1 MAAISRVRARSMG
14 NLMGKG
20 RAWSFPQVTVGWHA
34 DDTWRRQRLIPAD
47 HGAMPGLRGPNARYR
62 CGMTPNINRFR
73 AWCRDKPLLLMFG
86 AVLCAVGFSGCAGG
100 VRDSERPEMTAFP
113 PAQTG
118 RIAER
123 LRPDLEANPGKTG
136 VRLVDSNLDAFAV
149 RIVSARLAVSSL
161 DLQYYIWH
169 DDLTGRLLAA
179 ELLRAADRG
188 VRVRVLVD
196 DFDVRGK
203 DPVLRTL
210 DTHPNI
216 EIRVFNPFAT
226 SPGVVRTSLEILWRG
241 IRLNRRM
248 HNKAWIAD
256 GQLAVVG
263 GRNIGDEYF
272 GAAEERN
279 FDDLDLL
286 LAGPAVGQVTTV
298 FDRYWNSP
306 VAVRIAELARSKG
319 ITGGLDGLRENLAA
333 VTREAESSPYV
344 AGLRDS
350 DELSAFLEGRHRKIW
365 TSDVQVIADRP
376 EKIDRS
382 DRDDPTLMLSGL
394 TAFFA
399 DAEKQARVLSPYFVP
414 GIEGTQGF
422 GRMVAKGVKVEV
434 VTNSLAATDVAAV
447 HGGYSADRK
456 GLLKA
461 GVVLFEL
468 KPSGDPETRRLS
480 PLGSSGASLHT
491 KAATVDGE
499 RVFVGSF
506 NLDPRSAWLN
516 CEMGIIVRSP
526 ELAAQLDG
534 IIDKLT
540 SPTSSWRVDL
550 DPENKLRWTHEVD
563 GKTEALDRDPEA
575 DFERR
580 LLAFLAR
587 ILPVRGY
594 L

>member
-1 MAAISRVRARSMG
+1 M
-14 NLMGKG
+14 
-20 RAWSFPQVTVGWHA
+20 
-34 DDTWRRQRLIPAD
+34 
-47 HGAMPGLRGPNARYR
+47 
-62 CGMTPNINRFR
+62 
-73 AWCRDKPLLLMFG
+73 
-86 AVLCAVGFSGCAGG
+86 
-100 VRDSERPEMTAFP
+100 
-113 PAQTG
+113 
-118 RIAER
+118 
-123 LRPDLEANPGKTG
+123 
-136 VRLVDSNLDAFAV
+136 

-179 ELLRAADRG
+179 ELLKAADRG

-226 SPGVVRTSLEILWRG
+226 SPGVIRTSLEIMWRG

-263 GRNIGDEYF
+263 GRNIGNEYF

-286 LAGPAVGQVTTV
+286 LAGPAVGQVTAV
-298 FDRYWNSP
+298 FDNYWNSP

-319 ITGGLDGLRENLAA
+319 IGGGLDGLRENFAA
-333 VTREAESSPYV
+333 VTRDAESSSYV
-344 AGLRDS
+344 EALRSS
-350 DELSAFLEGRHRKIW
+350 DELSAFLEGRHRKVW
-365 TSDVQVIADRP
+365 TADVQVIADRP
-376 EKIDRS
+376 EKIERA
-382 DRDDPTLMLSGL
+382 DRDDGTLMLTGL

-399 DAEKQARVLSPYFVP
+399 GAEKNARVLSPYFVP
-414 GIEGTQGF
+414 GIEGTKGF
-422 GRMVAKGVKVEV
+422 GRMVDRGVTVEV

-461 GVVLFEL
+461 GVALFEL
-468 KPSGDPETRRLS
+468 KPTGNPETRRLS

-499 RVFVGSF
+499 SVFVGSF

-516 CEMGIIVRSP
+516 CEMGVIVRSP
-526 ELAAQLDG
+526 ELAAQLDT
-534 IIDKLT
+534 IFDKLT
-540 SPTSSWRVDL
+540 SPTLSWRVDL
-550 DPENKLRWTHEVD
+550 DAQNKLRWTHEVD
-563 GKTEALDRDPEA
+563 GRIEELDRDPEA